1 MEIMPEWIHLQP
13 NLWKNYLKMWA
24 QAMKLSFV
32 ERDYLVSYFISK
44 SAFKAF
50 SVQEVVNQFFMLYL
64 GDKPCL
70 GYRSSPGGPYAWLTY
85 NEVRNSQDLT
95 VNSPLYLL
103 HISL

>member
-1 MEIMPEWIHLQP
+1 
-13 NLWKNYLKMWA
+13 
-24 QAMKLSFV
+24 
-32 ERDYLVSYFISK
+32 
-44 SAFKAF
+44 
-50 SVQEVVNQFFMLYL
+50 MLYL

-95 VNSPLYLL
+95 VNFPLYLL